1 MKTVVITSSKGG
13 TGKTTV
19 AVTLAGG
26 LAAKGFHVLLADADH
41 QANATLAF
49 GLQPG
54 PGIRDFAI
62 NRLTNGWQL
71 ADTSRWAMPEDPID
85 FPHQG
90 RLVIIPGDNHTEFI
104 PQHSGYYTATLR
116 DALAVESQALDID
129 FCIIDTNPSIG
140 EVMAMVYAA
149 SDYAIV
155 TTDPGAWALS
165 GVVSTI
171 ESLHRANVELLGI
184 MPMRFQVER
193 ERAPVAHRRLYGL
206 LKERCRR
213 EGWKLFTGCR
223 ERIAWQEAAL
233 LQRCVYL
240 LPGSA
245 SLSARNDAWR
255 MVDEVRYALSD

>member
-1 MKTVVITSSKGG
+1 MKTICIVSQKGG
-13 TGKTTV
+13 TGKTTM

-26 LAAKGFHVLLADADH
+26 LAAKGARVLLVDADH

-49 GLQPG
+49 GLDRQNGVGSLVFHRLKIAQQPES
-54 PGIRDFAI
+54 
-62 NRLTNGWQL
+62 
-71 ADTSRWAMPEDPID
+71 SRWAMPIDPID
-85 FPHQG
+85 FPRRG
-90 RLVIIPGDNHTEFI
+90 KLAVIPSDNHTEFI
-104 PQHSGYYTATLR
+104 PLVSGYHTAALR
-116 DALAVESQALDID
+116 DALAVIFGGDFDI
-129 FCIIDTNPSIG
+129 CLIDTNPSIG

-149 SDYAIV
+149 SDYALV
-155 TTDPGAWALS
+155 ATDPGAWALA

-171 ESLHRANVELLGI
+171 ESLGAARVQLLGI

-193 ERAPVAHRRLYGL
+193 ERAPLAHRRLHQL
-206 LKERCRR
+206 LKERCKR
-213 EGWKLFTGCR
+213 EGWRLFTGCR

>member
-1 MKTVVITSSKGG
+1 MQTVVITSSKGG
-13 TGKTTV
+13 TGKTTA

-26 LAAKGFHVLLADADH
+26 LAAKGFRVLLIDADH

-54 PGIRDFAI
+54 PGVRDLAI
-62 NRLTNGWQL
+62 DRLHISQ
-71 ADTSRWAMPEDPID
+71 APEYSRWAMPEDPID
-85 FPHQG
+85 FPRQG
-90 RLVIIPGDNHTEFI
+90 ELEVIPSDNHTEFI
-104 PQHSGYYTATLR
+104 PQHPDYYTAALR
-116 DALAVESQALDID
+116 DALATIFGGDID
-129 FCIIDTNPSIG
+129 ICLIDTNPSIG

-184 MPMRFQVER
+184 MPMRFQIER
-193 ERAPVAHRRLYGL
+193 ERAPVAHRKLYGL

>member
-1 MKTVVITSSKGG
+1 MKTVCIVSQKGG

-26 LAAKGFHVLLADADH
+26 LAAKGFRVLLIDADH

-49 GLQPG
+49 GLQPA
-54 PGIRDFAI
+54 PGLDYLIGGHRSVMQPESA
-62 NRLTNGWQL
+62 
-71 ADTSRWAMPEDPID
+71 RWAMPEDPID
-85 FPHQG
+85 FPKRG
-90 RLVIIPGDNHTEFI
+90 KLAVIPSDNHTEFI
-104 PQHSGYYTATLR
+104 PQHPDYYTAVLR
-116 DALAVESQALDID
+116 DALATIFGGDID
-129 FCIIDTNPSIG
+129 ICLIDTNPSIG

-149 SDYAIV
+149 SDYALV
-155 TTDPGAWALS
+155 ATDPGAWALA
-165 GVVSTI
+165 GVVATI
-171 ESLHRANVELLGI
+171 ESLRSARVQLLGI
-184 MPMRFQVER
+184 MPMRFQIER

-206 LKERCRR
+206 LKEHCRR
-213 EGWKLFTGCR
+213 EGWRLFTGCR